1 MSKHN
6 LSAMVVDI
14 FIPCYMD
21 QIYPETGMNMVK
33 ILEKIGLEVHYN
45 PNQTCCGQSA
55 FNNGFWDEAKLIG
68 EKFIKDFPFNRPII
82 CPSASCVGFV
92 RNFYDELFYN
102 SALHNEYQLIKK
114 NMYEFSDFLVNI
126 LKIKDIGATFPH
138 TITYHDSCAAL
149 REYGLTTEPRTLLSY
164 VRGLK
169 LIEMKDNKSCCG
181 AGTSF
186 SLKHESISTAMAE
199 QKVQNALDTGAQYIV
214 STDASCLMHQ
224 DGYIKKQNLAIK
236 TIHLIDVLAAGW
248 E

>member
-6 LSAMVVDI
+6 LTTMVVDI

-68 EKFIKDFPFNRPII
+68 EKFINDFPFNRPII

-102 SALHNEYQLIKK
+102 SALHNEYQLIKR
-114 NMYEFSDFLVNI
+114 NMYEFSDFLVNV
-126 LKIKDIGATFPH
+126 LKIKDLGATFPH

-181 AGTSF
+181 ASSSF
-186 SLKHESISTAMAE
+186 SLKHENISTAMAE
-199 QKVQNALDTGAQYIV
+199 QKVQNALATGAQYIV
-214 STDASCLMHQ
+214 STDTSCLMHQ
-224 DGYIKKQNLAIK
+224 SGYIMKQNLAIK